1 VHANKII
8 ALLDAEHAALCGVS
22 TGTGLSAALE
32 NIARAAAAQ
41 FEETMHA
48 CILLLDDTDRF
59 SSIVAPG
66 LPQDYRASLLD
77 SRTGPRT
84 SPFGAAAF
92 DGAPVFSSDIAQDP
106 AWTDGR
112 KPALLHGLRAC
123 WAAPMFSARGRIL
136 GVFGMLFHAT
146 RHPTQAETELLNVAA
161 RGAAH
166 AVERYNCEK
175 SISDSSDHF
184 RHAIELNAQV
194 LWTSAADGQLDYV
207 AVRWHDWTGTS
218 GLGGTWGEA
227 VHPDDLG
234 PSVEAWSRAFSSGEP
249 YDIEHRIRKVDGKYR
264 WMHSRAYARRDNDG
278 KIVKWY
284 GSTEDIHEHWVA
296 RSALQESEAEFRMLA
311 RAMPNQA
318 WAARIDGSL
327 YWFNERVHEYTGK
340 GAPELAGQAWYA
352 VIHPD
357 DLPRSLAAWAG
368 SLATGAAYE
377 CEMRIRRAA
386 DGVYRWFLSRALP
399 VRDEQGTVVRWVGT
413 NTDVQ
418 EQKNA
423 ADKLL
428 QLNESLEMEV
438 LSRTADRDR
447 MWRLS
452 TDLMLVAEMNS
463 MIVAVNPAWASVLGR
478 SEADALGQE
487 FLRFVHPDDLQPT
500 LQEIAR
506 LEAGLTTLRFENRYR
521 HRDGSYRVVSWTAV
535 PTDGLIHAIGRD
547 ISQEKAAR
555 DALLRS
561 EQALLQS
568 QKMESIGKLTGGV
581 AHDFNNVLQIISG
594 NLQLL
599 QLAVGDNPQ
608 ALRRLETSTAAVER
622 GAKLSSQLLAF
633 ARRQPLK
640 PLVTDLG
647 RLLRSM
653 DELLRRAIGETI
665 DAEIVV
671 GGGLWHTLIDPNQL
685 ENVLI
690 NIAINARDAMNGHG
704 KLTIELSNAM
714 LDDAYASQNLEV
726 EPGQYVML
734 AISDTGHGMDAAT
747 AERIFE
753 PFFTTKREGEG
764 TGLGLSMAYGFVKQS
779 GGHIKVYSEPGQ
791 GSTFKIYLPRSFESL
806 ADIPVTLTGAVLG
819 GSETILVV
827 EDDLQV
833 QATVVDIL
841 RGLGYSVLKAND
853 AQSALTV
860 VKSGI
865 PIDLLFTDV
874 VMPGELRSP
883 ELARQAR
890 ALLPELEVLFTSGYT
905 QNAIVHGG
913 RLDPGV
919 ELLSKPY
926 RREDLARKIRHLLA
940 NRKHV
945 TALNSYRTL
954 ASFSG
959 HGAASLMPVAAG
971 FAEPSIGLSAGCSGE
986 AVYQANEVEQFEAG
1000 GGSEMGYVDS
1010 GRNILLVEDNA
1021 DAREMTSELLAML
1034 GHTVQA
1040 VGSAE
1045 EALGRLNTEGL
1056 QVVMTDI
1063 TLPHMSGVELAAR
1076 VRREHPHLAIIFSSG
1091 HDQRNTQVT
1100 DPEAVFLLKP
1110 FSIEQLQQALKA
1122 G

>member
-1 VHANKII
+1 
-8 ALLDAEHAALCGVS
+8 
-22 TGTGLSAALE
+22 
-32 NIARAAAAQ
+32 
-41 FEETMHA
+41 
-48 CILLLDDTDRF
+48 
-59 SSIVAPG
+59 
-66 LPQDYRASLLD
+66 
-77 SRTGPRT
+77 
-84 SPFGAAAF
+84 
-92 DGAPVFSSDIAQDP
+92 
-106 AWTDGR
+106 
-112 KPALLHGLRAC
+112 
-123 WAAPMFSARGRIL
+123 MFSARGRIV
-136 GVFGMLFHAT
+136 GVFGMFFHAA
-146 RHPTQAETELLNVAA
+146 RHPTLAETDLLNIAA

-166 AVERYNCEK
+166 TVERHACEK
-175 SISDSSDHF
+175 SISDSGDHF
-184 RHAIELNAQV
+184 RHAVELNAQV
-194 LWTSAADGQLDYV
+194 LWTSATDGQLDYV
-207 AVRWHDWTGTS
+207 AARWHDWTGTS
-218 GLGGTWGEA
+218 GLGGTWGDA
-227 VHPDDLG
+227 IHPEDLG
-234 PSVEAWSRAFSSGEP
+234 PSIAAWSHSFSTGEP
-249 YDIEHRIRKVDGKYR
+249 YDIEHRVRMVDGNYR
-264 WMHSRAYARRDNDG
+264 WMHSRAYCRRDSEG
-278 KIVKWY
+278 GIVKWY
-284 GSTEDIHEHWVA
+284 GSTEDIHERRLA
-296 RSALQESEAEFRMLA
+296 RAALQESEAEFRMLA

-318 WAARIDGSL
+318 WAARADGAL
-327 YWFNERVHEYTGK
+327 YWFNERVQEYTGRTP
-340 GAPELAGQAWYA
+340 AELAGEAWHE
-352 VIHPD
+352 VVHPA
-357 DLPRSLAAWAG
+357 DLPLSLAAWTS
-368 SLATGAAYE
+368 SLASGEAYE

-386 DGVYRWFLSRALP
+386 DGAYRWFLSRALP
-399 VRDEQGTVVRWVGT
+399 VRDEAGNIVRWVGT

-418 EQKNA
+418 EQKTA
-423 ADKLL
+423 ADKLAH
-428 QLNESLEMEV
+428 LNESLEMEV
-438 LSRTADRDR
+438 QSRTADRDR

-452 TDLMLVAEMNS
+452 TDLMLIAEFNS
-463 MIVAVNPAWASVLGR
+463 MIVAINPAWSSVLGR
-478 SEADALGQE
+478 MEADTLGQE
-487 FLRFVHPDDLQPT
+487 FLRFVHPEDLDAT
-500 LQEIAR
+500 LQELGR

-521 HRDGSYRVVSWTAV
+521 HRDGSYRLISWTAV
-535 PTDGLIHAIGRD
+535 PTDGLVHAIGRD

-599 QLAVGDNPQ
+599 QLAVGDNPL
-608 ALRRLETSTAAVER
+608 ALRRLETSSAAVDR

-665 DAEIVV
+665 DAEIIV

-690 NIAINARDAMNGHG
+690 NIAINARDAMAGQG

-714 LDDAYASQNLEV
+714 LDDAYAAQNLEV
-726 EPGQYVML
+726 DAGQYVLL

-806 ADIPVTLTGAVLG
+806 ADLPVTLTGAVLG

-890 ALLPELEVLFTSGYT
+890 ALLPNLEVLFTSGYT

-919 ELLSKPY
+919 ELISKPY

-940 NRKHV
+940 NRKHI
-945 TALNSYRTL
+945 TALNAYRAGFSAEFSANTAVRL
-954 ASFSG
+954 AP
-959 HGAASLMPVAAG
+959 MAAG
-971 FAEPSIGLSAGCSGE
+971 LAGPFDTQALARNAETGYLDNNVDE
-986 AVYQANEVEQFEAG
+986 FDAG
-1000 GGSEMGYVDS
+1000 GGNDMGYGEG

-1045 EALGRLNTEGL
+1045 EALGKLDTVGL
-1056 QVVMTDI
+1056 EVLMTDI

-1076 VRREHPHLAIIFSSG
+1076 VRREYPHLEVIFSSG

-1100 DPEAVFLLKP
+1100 DPEATFLLKP

-1122 G
+1122 S